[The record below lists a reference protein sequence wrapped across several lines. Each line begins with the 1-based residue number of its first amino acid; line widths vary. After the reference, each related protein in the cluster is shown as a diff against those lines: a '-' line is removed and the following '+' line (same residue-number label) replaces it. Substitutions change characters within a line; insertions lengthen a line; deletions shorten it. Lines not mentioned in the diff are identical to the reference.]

1 MTWKSVSV
9 RSSTRS
15 TSLTKYPSIRA
26 SIDAGA
32 ADVRSSPRPT
42 NRSRQRNIPGTRRPK
57 GQSDGDWLS
66 RRSTNHT
73 RAEWEIVVPQGIMGP
88 SSRTHHALA
97 PTIDLS
103 PWQLAACVANRPKPP
118 RIRQSL
124 HRCRVM
130 LRVNVLVEPIVFH
143 PGVFEGS
150 SSAIVPS
157 APHIEQIYRARPR
170 QRYPRLC
177 EFWISL
183 KVESTSQNLRRMR
196 LIDDRTFV

>member
-73 RAEWEIVVPQGIMGP
+73 RAEWEIVVPQGMMGP

-143 PGVFEGS
+143 PGVFARFLERHRAIGAAYRADLPS
-150 SSAIVPS
+150 QTSPAISAI
-157 APHIEQIYRARPR
+157 
-170 QRYPRLC
+170 
-177 EFWISL
+177 
-183 KVESTSQNLRRMR
+183 LRILDFAKGR
-196 LIDDRTFV
+196 IDFAELAADALDR